1 VGGNPNETSSG
12 PSEQADPS
20 EPEAGAPLAAPRAW
34 LAFAAGLAAAALGAA
49 LFAIAFRWTM
59 EGALR
64 WLYGARD
71 ILSSFRA
78 VPMPARLLLPCAGGL
93 LAGSMGIVAA
103 RFGSGYGVGD
113 VMESVVLGR
122 GRISLRVTLS
132 KALGCWFAIVGG
144 GSIGREGPIIQ
155 FGGGFAGAIANFL
168 RIPPERARALIAAG
182 TAAGFAAAYN
192 TPFAAVLFVVEIV
205 AGFAALDVLLPVIVA
220 TPIATAA
227 TRFAIGGGPIYGVQ
241 TFSMVSQS
249 ELGLHAILGILAG
262 ACGAGF
268 MGMLHRGEELFGR
281 LRLSLPLR
289 AAAGGLIVGFLA
301 LPLPEVTGNGYEAIN
316 LVLGGKLGWAMMLVL
331 LVAKPFATTAS
342 VSSGSPG
349 GVFTPSLFLGS
360 VLGGLLGIA
369 FESWWGASVGPPGA
383 YALVGMAAVSAAT
396 THAPLMAAVMVFELS
411 GDYAI
416 VLPLLVATALA
427 TAVSRRLRRDS
438 IYAAELRR
446 RGVAWEI
453 TLEGRRMTPVT
464 SPSEG
469 ASRGSE

>member
-1 VGGNPNETSSG
+1 
-12 PSEQADPS
+12 
-20 EPEAGAPLAAPRAW
+20 
-34 LAFAAGLAAAALGAA
+34 
-49 LFAIAFRWTM
+49 
-59 EGALR
+59 
-64 WLYGARD
+64 
-71 ILSSFRA
+71 
-78 VPMPARLLLPCAGGL
+78 
-93 LAGSMGIVAA
+93 MGIVAA

-144 GSIGREGPIIQ
+144 GSIGREGPIINSAAASPARLPT
-155 FGGGFAGAIANFL
+155 FYGS
-168 RIPPERARALIAAG
+168 PERARALIAAG

-289 AAAGGLIVGFLA
+289 AAAGAHRRILGIAAPRGHGERLRGDQPRPRRKVGMGDDARPARREALRHHRLGL
-301 LPLPEVTGNGYEAIN
+301 
-316 LVLGGKLGWAMMLVL
+316 LGE
-331 LVAKPFATTAS
+331 
-342 VSSGSPG
+342 PG

-369 FESWWGASVGPPGA
+369 FESWWGRR
-383 YALVGMAAVSAAT
+383 SA
-396 THAPLMAAVMVFELS
+396 
-411 GDYAI
+411 
-416 VLPLLVATALA
+416 
-427 TAVSRRLRRDS
+427 
-438 IYAAELRR
+438 R
-446 RGVAWEI
+446 RGPTHWWEW
-453 TLEGRRMTPVT
+453 RP
-464 SPSEG
+464 
-469 ASRGSE
+469 